1 MNRED
6 KSKFV
11 EEIKEKINGKAS
23 LIVVHY
29 QGMTVQ
35 QMGSLRGEMH
45 KSGVSLQIVKN
56 RLMKIAIQNSDF
68 EKIADKFTGPVA
80 IAFADDSISAA
91 KVLSKFAKTNEHL
104 KIIAGV
110 VDNELVDIS
119 KIEYLASIPSLD
131 EVRAK
136 IIGLISA
143 PASKVAR
150 VLNIYGS
157 KNN

>member
-1 MNRED
+1 MKRED

-11 EEIKEKINGKAS
+11 EEIKRKINGKTS

-35 QMGSLRGEMH
+35 QMGNLRGEMH
-45 KSGVSLQIVKN
+45 KSGVSLQVVKN
-56 RLMKIAIQNSDF
+56 RLMKIAVQDSDF
-68 EKIADKFTGPVA
+68 EKISDKFTGPVA
-80 IAFADDSISAA
+80 IAYADDSVTAA
-91 KVLSKFAKTNEHL
+91 KVLYKFAKTNDNL

-110 VDNELVDIS
+110 VDKELVDIS
-119 KIEYLASIPSLD
+119 KIEYLASIPSMD

-136 IIGLISA
+136 IIGLINA
-143 PASKVAR
+143 PASKLAR
-150 VLNIYGS
+150 VFNIYGS